1 MFTGL
6 CEEELLDVV
15 DECVAVLA
23 EGDGTER
30 GGVKG
35 VLLWFGGEDAGD
47 VFRVGV
53 HDTAEEGEL
62 YEVEAEVGVFWREA
76 PKYG

>member
-23 EGDGTER
+23 EGDGAEC
-30 GGVKG
+30 GGIKG

-47 VFRVGV
+47 VF
-53 HDTAEEGEL
+53 
-62 YEVEAEVGVFWREA
+62 
-76 PKYG
+76 

>member
-1 MFTGL
+1 MD
-6 CEEELLDVV
+6 EV
-15 DECVAVLA
+15 DEYIAVLV
-23 EGDGTER
+23 EGDGAEC
-30 GGVKG
+30 GGVEG
-35 VLLWFGGEDAGD
+35 VLLWFGGEDAGE